1 MNRDVSR
8 LCGLVVSASLLVGC
22 GDPGAA
28 QKPARKP
35 ASAEKGSAKPAE
47 KPAKHAP
54 HEAGHV
60 HGAGPHGG
68 MLVDWGGGVYHV
80 EFTVD
85 RDQQEATVYILGE
98 DEKTPIPIKAA
109 GEEIQLSIKAPAFQ
123 MALKALPQEG
133 DPAGSASR
141 FSGKHDHFGKDQEF
155 AGTISGELDGT
166 PYAAD
171 FVEEPHDE

>member
-1 MNRDVSR
+1 MNRNVSR
-8 LCGLVVSASLLVGC
+8 LCGLLVSASLLTGC
-22 GDPGAA
+22 GDPVAA
-28 QKPARKP
+28 KKPAP
-35 ASAEKGSAKPAE
+35 AAHTPSKPAE
-47 KPAKHAP
+47 KSEKHAP

-68 MLVDWGGGVYHV
+68 TLVDWGGGVYHV

-85 RDQQEATVYILGE
+85 ADRQEATVYLLGE
-98 DEKTPIPIKAA
+98 DEKTPTPIKAA
-109 GEEIQLSIKAPAFQ
+109 GDEIQLSIKAPAFQ
-123 MALKALPQEG
+123 IALKALPQEG
-133 DPAGSASR
+133 DPVGSASR
-141 FSGKHDHFGKDQEF
+141 FTGKHENFGKAQEF